1 MVYCRDYTPANAVEI
16 PAMEEL
22 LLSEVDT
29 ESVLEALGDAG
40 ACTAAKEEFN

>member
-1 MVYCRDYTPANAVEI
+1 LVYCRDYTPANAVEI
-16 PAMEEL
+16 PAMEE

-40 ACTAAKEEFN
+40 ACTAAKEELK